1 MTALRYRWWVFDRVH
16 HAWAMLCGREIPHS
30 YYLPSVKSNGKVVIE
45 TRHGWLLVERDDVP
59 HDQLT
64 EQLVEAALRF
74 TFRNTLRP
82 QADADQKLAAI
93 CRVASKIQQQRHP
106 DKRWDTGI

>member
-1 MTALRYRWWVFDRVH
+1 MTGIELRRWAV
-16 HAWAMLCGREIPHS
+16 EQ
-30 YYLPSVKSNGKVVIE
+30 VIASGASGPTMIE
-45 TRHGWLLVERDDVP
+45 SEADSLIAYVLGEP
-59 HDQLT
+59 PDQLT

-93 CRVASKIQQQRHP
+93 CRIASKIQQQRHP
-106 DKRWDTGI
+106 EAKWDTGI